1 MKKYLP
7 ILQEIAICLLFAV
20 VAVGVNVFLFKDL
33 FFVELNVP
41 AANEYASIERDKYKV
56 VGDIQDA
63 QNATQTYEASS
74 SQIED
79 YLTESRYNQGTI
91 NPFVSS
97 SSENDL
103 PSETVSGASANVSAD
118 AQ

>member
-1 MKKYLP
+1 MRKYLP
-7 ILQEIAICLLFAV
+7 VLQEVGICLLFV
-20 VAVGVNVFLFKDL
+20 LVAVLVNAFLFKDL
-33 FFVELNVP
+33 FFKELSVP
-41 AANEYASIERDKYKV
+41 GANEYASIDQNKYKV

-79 YLTESRYNQGTI
+79 FLTESRYTPGTI

-103 PSETVSGASANVSAD
+103 PSETVGSNEETEEE
-118 AQ
+118 QQ

>member
-1 MKKYLP
+1 MRKYLP
-7 ILQEIAICLLFAV
+7 IIQEVGICLLIAA
-20 VAVGVNVFLFKDL
+20 VAVGGVLVLFNTVNFK
-33 FFVELNVP
+33 ELDVP
-41 AANEYASIERDKYKV
+41 AANEYASIDQNKYKV

-79 YLTESRYNQGTI
+79 FLTESRYTPGTI
-91 NPFVSS
+91 NPFVSN

-103 PSETVSGASANVSAD
+103 PSEVVGASGDVEE
-118 AQ
+118 

>member
-1 MKKYLP
+1 MRKFLEVMK
-7 ILQEIAICLLFAV
+7 EVGICLLFV
-20 VAVGVNVFLFKDL
+20 VLAVGINVFLFKDVYISE
-33 FFVELNVP
+33 VEIP
-41 AANEYASIERDKYKV
+41 AANEYASIDQSKYKV

-79 YLTESRYNQGTI
+79 YLTEYRYTPGTI

-97 SSENDL
+97 SSESDL
-103 PSETVSGASANVSAD
+103 PSEIVGGGSGDSD
-118 AQ
+118 Q

>member
-1 MKKYLP
+1 MRKYLP
-7 ILQEIAICLLFAV
+7 ILQEIGICLVIAF

-33 FFVELNVP
+33 FFEELAVP
-41 AANEYASIERDKYKV
+41 AANEYASIDQSKYKV

-63 QNATQTYEASS
+63 QNATQTYEASP

-79 YLTESRYNQGTI
+79 FLTESRYTPGTI
-91 NPFVSS
+91 NPFVSN

-103 PSETVSGASANVSAD
+103 PSEVVGTSGDVEEN
-118 AQ
+118 